1 MPEAAPVFAEI
12 TASELRGSRGKV
24 IAGIK
29 TGAVEVGIYIRAD
42 SAAEAALCW
51 GLRDAECPC
60 GSRADLYCLWV
71 CGFATLVQQ
80 KFRLAPF
87 SGTLFLPCGY
97 RQDWIKRL
105 YWEEDGFALV
115 TKRLEAGSFQ
125 WPRNS
130 AEARRLSYQQYP

>member
-1 MPEAAPVFAEI
+1 MTLREQGRFILPVGM
-12 TASELRGSRGKV
+12 R
-24 IAGIK
+24 
-29 TGAVEVGIYIRAD
+29 
-42 SAAEAALCW
+42 LCDI
-51 GLRDAECPC
+51 G
-60 GSRADLYCLWV
+60 
-71 CGFATLVQQ
+71 T
-80 KFRLAPF
+80 APF

>member
-51 GLRDAECPC
+51 GLRVLN
-60 GSRADLYCLWV
+60 DLAGAGQIYI
-71 CGFATLVQQ
+71 A
-80 KFRLAPF
+80 
-87 SGTLFLPCGY
+87 CGY
-97 RQDWIKRL
+97 A
-105 YWEEDGFALV
+105 ALRHWYSRSSV
-115 TKRLEAGSFQ
+115 
-125 WPRNS
+125 
-130 AEARRLSYQQYP
+130 